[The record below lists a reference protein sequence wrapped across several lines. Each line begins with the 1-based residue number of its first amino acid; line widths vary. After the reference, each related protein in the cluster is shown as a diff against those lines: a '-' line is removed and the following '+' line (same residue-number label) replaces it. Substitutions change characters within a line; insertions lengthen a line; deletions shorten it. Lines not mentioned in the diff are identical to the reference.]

1 MRSFNDFTSNS
12 DNNESNYMNILK
24 SFASKYEGASQSD
37 IVLAILSEAEKG
49 RRKGTLKDEDI
60 DRFVEM
66 LKPMLNSSQLKELDS
81 VIAKIKSIK

>member
-37 IVLAILSEAEKG
+37 IISAILAEAEKG

-66 LKPMLNSSQLKELDS
+66 LRPMLNSSQLKELDS
-81 VIAKIKSIK
+81 VIKKIKSIK